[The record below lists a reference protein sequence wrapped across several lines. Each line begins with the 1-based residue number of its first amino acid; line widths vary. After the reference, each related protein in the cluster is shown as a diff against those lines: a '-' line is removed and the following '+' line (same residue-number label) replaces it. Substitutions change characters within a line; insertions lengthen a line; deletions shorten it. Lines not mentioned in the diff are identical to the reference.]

1 MFAGL
6 FKFILFIFVVYV
18 AYLFIRIFR
27 TATRLRKPQER
38 PAEIQGVMVRDEVC
52 NTYVPKEEA
61 LRDLRDGVE
70 HYFCSEECR
79 RKSRER

>member
-1 MFAGL
+1 MFVGL

-18 AYLFIRIFR
+18 AYLFVRIYR
-27 TATRLRKPQER
+27 AATRIKKPQKP
-38 PAEIQGVMVRDEVC
+38 PAQIQGVMVRDEVC

-61 LRDLRDGVE
+61 LCDFRDGVE